1 MTQSPPQQAP
11 DAAPDDREVY
21 QRFREIALSMAMA
34 EELSPNTSAKL
45 RTKVDY
51 ITLIAHLR
59 RSQTIVHA
67 PAALLGII
75 AFKNGDIRMARM
87 LFEELRERVI
97 RPSPLFYLVGATWF
111 VLALVLIIGVAMLFL
126 VTPDG
131 RIMLGPMPRE

>member
-1 MTQSPPQQAP
+1 MV
-11 DAAPDDREVY
+11 DAHP
-21 QRFREIALSMAMA
+21 

-97 RPSPLFYLVGATWF
+97 RPSPLFYLVVGATWF